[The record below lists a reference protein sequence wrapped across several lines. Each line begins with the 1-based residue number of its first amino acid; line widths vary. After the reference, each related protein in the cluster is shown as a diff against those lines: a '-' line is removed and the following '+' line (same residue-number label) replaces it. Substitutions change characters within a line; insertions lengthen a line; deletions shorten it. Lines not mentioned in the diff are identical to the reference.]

1 MASKH
6 RLVVLDYHYQI
17 KCMLN
22 VDMSLWELYICVCV
36 FVFLKLIFF
45 YLELLGGKVLP
56 STSLTNKY

>member
-22 VDMSLWELYICVCV
+22 IDMSLLELYICVCICI
-36 FVFLKLIFF
+36 FEAYFFL
-45 YLELLGGKVLP
+45 
-56 STSLTNKY
+56 S